1 MKRGEHSW
9 CLVQSRKL
17 VESNHIKSW
26 RQEPVGFSGNVS
38 GCHTNGLNVQPGL
51 SPKSHIRAGAQ
62 PGPTPETRHGQH
74 TGTRSPGINQ
84 MPWGTWRRQ
93 RNLSTPREERRKEDT
108 PGSSST
114 PGCCPGSYL
123 SRHVGE
129 NQERCQVVSES
140 TLFCPPL
147 NAAAQSTPKEA
158 CASPRH
164 RAGGLTLT
172 ELRSPC
178 ICPVTHKP
186 ALFFKVWLR
195 GEGCQFC

>member
-1 MKRGEHSW
+1 MTLGSLCQIRRLQAGH
-9 CLVQSRKL
+9 
-17 VESNHIKSW
+17 
-26 RQEPVGFSGNVS
+26 
-38 GCHTNGLNVQPGL
+38 QPGL

-93 RNLSTPREERRKEDT
+93 RNLSTLREERRKEDT
-108 PGSSST
+108 AGSSSI

-178 ICPVTHKP
+178 ICPATHKP

-195 GEGCQFC
+195 GEGSQFC